1 MTAFVTGGAGFIG
14 AALVRALLDRG
25 ERRPVVFDIDPS
37 PGRLDGVKDRVE
49 FAQGD
54 LGDVDQVLDV
64 VRSTRPDTIYH
75 LGGMLSAPS
84 DADPAAALRTNALGT
99 FHVLEAARQFDTPR
113 VLFSSSIATYSMDI
127 RDAVVGDQTIQRPEL
142 FYGATKLFCEHM
154 GLFYRRK
161 YGIDFRGLRYPSIV
175 GPGVRTAS
183 VSQYTSGMIEASAKG
198 NPYTVFVS
206 PETRNPIMY
215 YKEAARAMLELR
227 DAPAEDIRTVNYI
240 LAGVSPAPSA
250 GEIADAVRD
259 RVPGARIRFE
269 PDREIQAILDRRRSL
284 YRIDD
289 GSAQR
294 EWGWSSEY
302 NLAQV
307 VDEVLKELGLDP

>member
-1 MTAFVTGGAGFIG
+1 
-14 AALVRALLDRG
+14 
-25 ERRPVVFDIDPS
+25 
-37 PGRLDGVKDRVE
+37 
-49 FAQGD
+49 
-54 LGDVDQVLDV
+54 
-64 VRSTRPDTIYH
+64 
-75 LGGMLSAPS
+75 
-84 DADPAAALRTNALGT
+84 
-99 FHVLEAARQFDTPR
+99 
-113 VLFSSSIATYSMDI
+113 
-127 RDAVVGDQTIQRPEL
+127 
-142 FYGATKLFCEHM
+142 
-154 GLFYRRK
+154 
-161 YGIDFRGLRYPSIV
+161 
-175 GPGVRTAS
+175 
-183 VSQYTSGMIEASAKG
+183 
-198 NPYTVFVS
+198 
-206 PETRNPIMY
+206 MY